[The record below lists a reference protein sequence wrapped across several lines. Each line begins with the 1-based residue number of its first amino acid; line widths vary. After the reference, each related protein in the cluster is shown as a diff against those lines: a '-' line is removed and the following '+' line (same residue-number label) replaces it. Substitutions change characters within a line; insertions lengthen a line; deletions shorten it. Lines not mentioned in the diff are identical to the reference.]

1 MQVDAARAL
10 ARDAYRADQASIE
23 KQKSWKSR
31 VGELKEA
38 QDNLRTTK
46 EAFYRCVGG
55 LGSAQGGLVG
65 GKGGTRQSAHH

>member
-1 MQVDAARAL
+1 M

-46 EAFYRCVGG
+46 EAFYRCA
-55 LGSAQGGLVG
+55 LLRLSSCKIHLF
-65 GKGGTRQSAHH
+65 